1 MIAGNSSDGVE
12 VHGLCLDWLDFFFF
26 FFFFFF
32 IIPAGLSST
41 CYTTTEAPVIA
52 HHAKLGGLRLAPK
65 GPALHGGAPPIKEKK
80 GRGVN
85 WFTYRVAFVRAQT
98 HLHYLQSRSLERGGG
113 H

>member
-1 MIAGNSSDGVE
+1 MSIAVVLISPCLTNLAMQGS
-12 VHGLCLDWLDFFFF
+12 VHDC
-26 FFFFFF
+26 
-32 IIPAGLSST
+32 ST

-65 GPALHGGAPPIKEKK
+65 GPAIQGGAPPIKEKK

>member
-1 MIAGNSSDGVE
+1 MLEKVNEYNLWLNVT
-12 VHGLCLDWLDFFFF
+12 LCDYIFFFC
-26 FFFFFF
+26 F
-32 IIPAGLSST
+32 IIPAELSST

-65 GPALHGGAPPIKEKK
+65 GPAIQGGAPPIKEKK